1 MLEQAL
7 VVASAAIALS
17 LGLIHLVYTFFG
29 SKLKP
34 RDPLLQVRMSDVPL
48 VLTRQTTVWKAW
60 IGFNASHA
68 LGIILFGTSY
78 GYLALVQPEVLFQ
91 SKFLVALGALF
102 LLAYVILAKL
112 YWFNVPLVAVV
123 LALVCYATGIA
134 VAWA

>member
-17 LGLIHLVYTFFG
+17 LGLIHLVYTFVG
-29 SKLKP
+29 SKLEP
-34 RDPLLQVRMSDVPL
+34 RDPSLQVRMSDVPL

-91 SKFLVALGALF
+91 STFLVSLGALLF
-102 LLAYVILAKL
+102 LSCVLLAKID
-112 YWFNVPLVAVV
+112 
-123 LALVCYATGIA
+123 
-134 VAWA
+134 